1 MGKRT
6 EIDYTV
12 EKTVET
18 IKILEV
24 LEIAPASIE
33 KIIERVGKIP
43 NLNSKRKRANDGK
56 LKPDAVRSI
65 LITLKLLGYANQ
77 DEKTKCWARSH
88 KRV

>member
-24 LEIAPASIE
+24 LEIAPVSID
-33 KIIERVGKIP
+33 KIIERIGFIP
-43 NLNSKRKRANDGK
+43 SLERE
-56 LKPDAVRSI
+56 LKPDAVRRI
-65 LITLKLLGYANQ
+65 LITLKLLNYAQQ
-77 DEKTKCWARSH
+77 DEKTKLWAKGH
-88 KRV
+88 KQF